1 MFTLEALQAN
11 DGDCLLLHYGSG
23 QEHKLILIDGG
34 PTGIYK
40 SILKTRLDQ
49 LCGTGTLDLR
59 MAIVSHIDLDHIT
72 GILDLFKNLKE
83 LRNSGKPLPYRIHSL
98 WHNSFEKLTGGRKA
112 AVESKTV
119 GAAVGGSPMS
129 SEGLND
135 KAKAVV
141 ASVKQGNDLRNYAIQ
156 LGDVR
161 LNAETKGELVCAPE
175 KGRLVLPIDPD
186 SGLTFTILG
195 PRQAELDALDEE
207 WQKSKAE
214 ATPKATPQAIAA
226 DYLNR
231 TVPNLSSIVI
241 LAELKAGKGK
251 AKQMLLTGDAGGDF
265 ILKGLESAG
274 LLKKGAIHVDLLKVQ
289 HHGSR
294 HSIEQDFFEN
304 VTADAYV
311 ISGDGKHGN
320 PSMEGLKWLSAAR
333 HGEKYDAY
341 LTNRTLKENLTKPL
355 DAFLKAEAKSE
366 SQHTYHFRNEK
377 ELSISV
383 EV

>member
-23 QEHKLILIDGG
+23 QARQLILIDGG

-49 LCGTGTLDLR
+49 LRGTGTLDLR
-59 MAIVSHIDLDHIT
+59 LAIVSHIDLDHIT
-72 GILDLFKNLKE
+72 GILDLFKTLCELKD
-83 LRNSGKPLPYRIHSL
+83 SGKPQPYRIHSL
-98 WHNSFEKLTGGRKA
+98 WHNSFEKLAGVTKA
-112 AVESKTV
+112 AVESKAI
-119 GAAVGGSPMS
+119 GAAVGGSS
-129 SEGLND
+129 IRLAGLSD
-135 KAKAVV
+135 KVKAVV
-141 ASVKQGNDLRNYAIQ
+141 ASVKQGNDLRNYAIK
-156 LGDVR
+156 LGNVK
-161 LNAETKGELVCAPE
+161 LNDETKGELVCAPE
-175 KGRLVLPIDPD
+175 EGRMTIPIDAD
-186 SGLTFTILG
+186 AGLTFTILG
-195 PRQAELDALDEE
+195 PRQAELNDLENE
-207 WQKSKAE
+207 WEKSKAQ
-214 ATPKATPQAIAA
+214 AKPKATPQAIAA

-241 LAELKAGKGK
+241 LAELKAGKSK
-251 AKQMLLTGDAGGDF
+251 PKQMLLTGDAGGDF

-294 HSIEQDFFEN
+294 HSIKQDFFEK
-304 VTADAYV
+304 VTADSYA

-320 PSMEGLKWLSAAR
+320 PNIEVLEWLSAAR
-333 HGEKYDAY
+333 SGEKYDAY
-341 LTNRTLKENLTKPL
+341 LTNRKLKENLTKPL

-366 SQHTYHFRNEK
+366 HGHKYHFRDEK
-377 ELSISV
+377 ALSISV